1 MSLRWTRLILLA
13 IAIPNVVSGAWAVLA
28 PADWYQDFPGWSPR
42 VVSALPPF
50 NEHLVSDSG
59 SGLLATGLLVLMAA
73 WRLRRD
79 VTIVATAGY
88 LAFALPHA
96 VFHLR
101 HPAENLSTVENGGN
115 LAVLWFAVLL
125 AVVVLV
131 SEVVCKGATRTT
143 GRDWSSQNH

>member
-1 MSLRWTRLILLA
+1 MSRRWKRLILLVLGL
-13 IAIPNVVSGAWAVLA
+13 PNVVSGAWAVIA
-28 PADWYQDFPGWSPR
+28 PVNWYEDFPGWSPR

-59 SGLLATGLLVLMAA
+59 LGLLATGLMTLMAA
-73 WRLRRD
+73 WCLRRQ

-101 HPAENLSTVENGGN
+101 HPSENLSTGANAGN
-115 LAVLWFAVLL
+115 TALLWLAALL
-125 AVVVLV
+125 AAVVLV
-131 SEVVCKGATRTT
+131 GEIRQELLIRAG
-143 GRDWSSQNH
+143 SQDRQS